1 MWQPDKRENINDSNC
16 NCRELGKA
24 VRGFISLLNLEDD
37 MEVVGQARDG
47 EEALTPFYQLQMEVC
62 IMDIDMS

>member
-1 MWQPDKRENINDSNC
+1 MWQPDKRENLNDSNC

-24 VRGFISLLNLEDD
+24 VRGVISLLNLEDD

-47 EEALTPFYQLQMEVC
+47 EEAFTLVYQLQPDVC
-62 IMDIDMS
+62 IMDIHIS